1 MAPLVS
7 LRGDFGKRRKGTGN
21 EFQSAGGRIMMAAL
35 ALCPE
40 NIGKARRRYEF
51 TPVMDDLVRAAYQR
65 LRVCSDRKA
74 ISNCGRR
81 LGVPRWVVLRRGR
94 ELGLARTKEKPWSD
108 MEIRLLE
115 RWGHLTDAVIQRKL
129 KAAGYSRSVN
139 GIHLKLKRLRIKQN
153 LDGYSAYSLA
163 EAFGVDSHKV
173 GLWIR
178 RNMLRATR
186 RGTDRKES
194 QGGDSYWITH
204 IAVRDF
210 VFRFPEEIE
219 LAKVE
224 KLWFLD
230 LVSGG
235 RIGVR

>member
-1 MAPLVS
+1 MTAGLALWTANS
-7 LRGDFGKRRKGTGN
+7 RRGRRK
-21 EFQSAGGRIMMAAL
+21 
-35 ALCPE
+35 
-40 NIGKARRRYEF
+40 YEF
-51 TPVMDDLVRAAYQR
+51 TPGMDDLVRAAYQQ
-65 LRVCSDRKA
+65 LRVHSDRKA
-74 ISNCGRR
+74 IRNCARR

-94 ELGLARTKEKPWSD
+94 ELGLARTKETPWSE
-108 MEIRLLE
+108 MEVDLLE

-129 KAAGYSRSVN
+129 AAAGYSRSIN
-139 GIHLKLKRLRIKQN
+139 GIHLKLKRLRIRQN

-163 EAFGVDSHKV
+163 EAFGVDSHKI
-173 GLWIR
+173 GSWIR
-178 RNMLRATR
+178 RNILRAAR

-204 IAVRDF
+204 KAVRDF
-210 VFRFPEEIE
+210 VLRYPDEIE

-224 KLWFLD
+224 KFWFLD

>member
-1 MAPLVS
+1 M
-7 LRGDFGKRRKGTGN
+7 T
-21 EFQSAGGRIMMAAL
+21 AGL
-35 ALCPE
+35 ALWPA
-40 NIGKARRRYEF
+40 NSHKGRLKYEF
-51 TPVMDDLVRAAYQR
+51 TPAMDDLVRAAYQQ
-65 LRVCSDRKA
+65 LRVHSDRKA
-74 ISNCGRR
+74 MRNCAGR
-81 LGVPRWVVLRRGR
+81 LEVPRWVVLRRGR
-94 ELGLARTKEKPWSD
+94 ELGLARTKETPWSE
-108 MEIRLLE
+108 MEVGLLE

-129 KAAGYSRSVN
+129 AAAGHSRSIN
-139 GIHLKLKRLRIKQN
+139 GIHLKLKRMRIRQN

-163 EAFGVDSHKV
+163 EAFGVDSHKI
-173 GLWIR
+173 GLWIG

-204 IAVRDF
+204 SAVRDF
-210 VFRFPEEIE
+210 VLRYPDEIE

-224 KLWFLD
+224 KFWFLD

>member
-1 MAPLVS
+1 MTVGLALWPANS
-7 LRGDFGKRRKGTGN
+7 RKGRRK
-21 EFQSAGGRIMMAAL
+21 
-35 ALCPE
+35 
-40 NIGKARRRYEF
+40 YEF
-51 TPVMDDLVRAAYQR
+51 TPAMDDLVRAAYQQ
-65 LRVCSDRKA
+65 LRVHSDRKA
-74 ISNCGRR
+74 IRNCGRR
-81 LGVPRWVVLRRGR
+81 LGVPRWAVLRRGR
-94 ELGLARTKEKPWSD
+94 ELGLARTKEKPWSE
-108 MEIRLLE
+108 MEVGLLE

-129 KAAGYSRSVN
+129 AAAGYSRSVN
-139 GIHLKLKRLRIKQN
+139 GIHLKLKRLRIRQN

-163 EAFGVDSHKV
+163 EALGVDSHKI
-173 GLWIR
+173 GSWIR

-204 IAVRDF
+204 NAVRDF
-210 VFRFPEEIE
+210 VLRYPDEIE

-224 KLWFLD
+224 KFWFLD